1 MFNLKSF
8 LKRTLPFFIL
18 ATLSLIL
25 SLIFSYLN
33 FDRAEMLML
42 DFKQNL
48 FPLNPKDSPIQIVN
62 LDVQDMVPTQDK
74 KDDYKFPYLFVEK
87 KIKKILDAKPKKLL
101 VVLSPEEVEFTLDSE
116 KQFAQLLN
124 QYPQLYLYF
133 RTITNS
139 SKSAKNEYK
148 NHLTLAKHPK
158 TIEFSFFTDRAYPP
172 YDIAVRRVLLA
183 YLKPKYTINDDA
195 EHLASTFQIQ
205 LEPKKYSGCY
215 SYWDT
220 TQCLLRL
227 ENVQSR
233 WFMNEANINYRS
245 LKDKIVFLA
254 IHNLFNYQSTHSIFW
269 DPNPEK
275 DTNALTYPD
284 SLLLAS
290 YLDNLMND
298 NFVIPASLLTNQLWL
313 FVVILSLL
321 ITLYYLDPR
330 KVISAFF
337 AILGIVAFVPILAFA
352 VRGYHLSMIPEL
364 LVCTIIGL
372 VVIPWR
378 FHRFITVAQKNE
390 LESAFEKQMVS
401 TRAKLLT
408 QSVVYETKNKL
419 YLRLLHD
426 LASPI
431 FALKVVSKNIDNKG
445 LDQELKILNGSIERF
460 EKLSAELRGN
470 KGDQNQDETLY
481 NLTAGCKEILKIFQ
495 DTFKEVQFILEAPPS
510 DIYCEFDKFVFER
523 SLSNLLKNSVE
534 ALDKIPSEK
543 RIVLL
548 QIQNHGQNIDVL
560 VNDSG
565 LGIPEQ
571 IQQRLFQMGATFGKA
586 TGSGIGLNQVKD
598 DLESRG
604 AYIQLTK
611 GPYQGA
617 AFLISLKKSAVQNKI
632 FTQGTFI
639 LADDDAHFLKYMAT
653 FIPQNCEQHL
663 FTDPIKAL
671 EFIKQEVSKNKP
683 ITLITDLFFEKSN
696 LTGIDLLSLISHS
709 NSSVKILVTSLGH
722 LPEILQLGESVH
734 ATVIS
739 KAQFARYSFQQ
750 K

>member
-1 MFNLKSF
+1 M
-8 LKRTLPFFIL
+8 
-18 ATLSLIL
+18 LSLIL

-48 FPLNPKDSPIQIVN
+48 FPLNPNDSPIQIVN

-87 KIKKILDAKPKKLL
+87 KIKKILEAKPKKLV
-101 VVLSPEEVEFTLDSE
+101 VVLSPKEVEINSDSE
-116 KQFAQLLN
+116 LKFAQLLN
-124 QYPQLYLYF
+124 QYPHLYLYS

-139 SKSAKNEYK
+139 SQSAKNEYK
-148 NHLTLAKHPK
+148 NHLTLAEHSN

-172 YDIAVRRVLLA
+172 YDIAVRRMILA
-183 YLKPKYTINDDA
+183 YLKPKYTIDTGA
-195 EHLASTFQIQ
+195 ERLASIFQIQ
-205 LEPKKYSGCY
+205 FEPKKYTGCY

-227 ENVQSR
+227 ANLQSR
-233 WFMNEANINYRS
+233 WFMNEANINYQS
-245 LKDKIVFLA
+245 LENKIVLLST
-254 IHNLFNYQSTHSIFW
+254 HSLYNYHTTHSIFW

-275 DTNALTYPD
+275 DANSVSYPD

-313 FVVILSLL
+313 FTVILSLL

-364 LVCTIIGL
+364 LVCTIIGV

-378 FHRFITVAQKNE
+378 FHRFITVAQKSE

-481 NLTAGCKEILKIFQ
+481 NLTAGCKEILKIFK
-495 DTFKEVQFILEAPPS
+495 DTFKEVQFIFEAPPS

-534 ALDKIPSEK
+534 ALDKVANEK

-548 QIQNHGQNIDVL
+548 QIQNHEQNIDVL

-604 AYIQLTK
+604 AHIQLTK

-632 FTQGTFI
+632 FTQGIFI

-739 KAQFARYSFQQ
+739 KAQFARYSFHP
-750 K
+750 KT